1 MEEKQPKEFRIMFK
15 PTGIV
20 YTLPEAEIQRI
31 LKDDHGFNYEV
42 LDKGVHIETPETVQI
57 TTTFQQV
64 VEGDEVRGLDQYTY
78 NELKQ
83 FAKENGL
90 DTSGK
95 TEVLRERCIAF
106 TEQQAAAQNNEIG
119 NEVVA
124 VEGNEVQDGPQ
135 PDNAPAEVQ
144 ENIPLEPPTESGEY
158 TTPEGLTITVEN
170 QVTEENSETE
180 GDNA

>member
-42 LDKGVHIETPETVQI
+42 LDKGIHIETPETVQI

-64 VEGDEVRGLDQYTY
+64 
-78 NELKQ
+78 
-83 FAKENGL
+83 
-90 DTSGK
+90 
-95 TEVLRERCIAF
+95 
-106 TEQQAAAQNNEIG
+106 
-119 NEVVA
+119 

-144 ENIPLEPPTESGEY
+144 ENVPLEPPTESGEY